1 MFDFV
6 KKTALAAAVAF
17 AVIPAAASAAIVTMT
32 PTFSSLGISGGGPYN
47 LDMAGVNNFRFDN
60 ALFSGADAGGALLG
74 FEFTADTLPQPT
86 STTVTLNLLGEFTGF
101 QMAWS
106 DDSILDAGDQ
116 FFAAPSNVFGLG
128 VSELATTFSSVP
140 KFLIVKYD
148 SVASGGNVDIRVAAV
163 PLPAG
168 GLLLVGALGG
178 LAALRRRRKAA

>member
-17 AVIPAAASAAIVTMT
+17 AMAPAAVSAAVVDMT
-32 PTFSSLGISGGGPYN
+32 PTFTNIGVGGGGPYN
-47 LDMAGVNNFRFDN
+47 LDAIGVDNFRWDN
-60 ALFSGADAGGALLG
+60 NAFNGADASGALFG

-86 STTVTLNLLGEFTGF
+86 NAAVTLNLLGEFSGF

-106 DDSILDAGDQ
+106 TDNVLDAGDL
-116 FFAAPSNVFGLG
+116 FFPAPTDVLGLG
-128 VSELATTFSSVP
+128 VSRVTTTFASVP
-140 KFLIVKYD
+140 QYLIVKYD
-148 SVASGGNVDIRVAAV
+148 SVVTGGNIDIRVAAV

-168 GLLLVGALGG
+168 GLLLMGALGG

>member
-17 AVIPAAASAAIVTMT
+17 AVIPAAASAAVVNMT
-32 PTFSSLGISGGGPYN
+32 PTFTNVGVGGGGPYN
-47 LDMAGVNNFRFDN
+47 LNAIGVDNFRWDN
-60 ALFSGADAGGALLG
+60 KDFSGADAGGALFG
-74 FEFTADTLPQPT
+74 FEFTADNLPQPT

-106 DDSILDAGDQ
+106 NDTTLDAGDL
-116 FFAAPSNVFGLG
+116 FFAAPTNVLDLG
-128 VSELATTFSSVP
+128 VSRLATTFTSVP
-140 KFLIVKYD
+140 KYLIVSYD
-148 SVASGGNVDIRVAAV
+148 AVKTGGNIDIRVAAV

-168 GLLLVGALGG
+168 GLLLLGALGG